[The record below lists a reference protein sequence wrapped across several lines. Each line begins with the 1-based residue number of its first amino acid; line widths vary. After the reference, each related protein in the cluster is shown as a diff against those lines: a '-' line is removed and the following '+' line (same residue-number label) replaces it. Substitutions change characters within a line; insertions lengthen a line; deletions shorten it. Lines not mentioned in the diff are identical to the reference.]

1 MNITLLKK
9 CIFAHS
15 SGNTM
20 ATFQSIYNR
29 IEYNVKEAAGR
40 MRELKEE
47 NSRLEEENQK
57 LKARQQE
64 LEHLLD
70 ETKERIKLITITET
84 LINKEH
90 KQEIK
95 KQIKDWVQE
104 IDKCINLLATK

>member
-1 MNITLLKK
+1 
-9 CIFAHS
+9 
-15 SGNTM
+15 M

-29 IEYNVKEAAGR
+29 IEYNVKKGAER
-40 MRELKEE
+40 MKVLQQE
-47 NSRLEEENQK
+47 NARLASENQQ
-57 LKARQQE
+57 LRERQEQ

-70 ETKERIKLITITET
+70 ETKERIKLVTITET

-104 IDKCINLLATK
+104 IDKCINLLTTK

>member
-1 MNITLLKK
+1 
-9 CIFAHS
+9 
-15 SGNTM
+15 M

-29 IEYNVKEAAGR
+29 IEYNVKEGAER
-40 MRELKEE
+40 MKVLQQE
-47 NSRLEEENQK
+47 NARLASENQQ
-57 LKARQQE
+57 LRERQEQ

-70 ETKERIKLITITET
+70 ETKELIKLVTITET

-104 IDKCINLLATK
+104 IDKCINLLTTK

>member
-1 MNITLLKK
+1 
-9 CIFAHS
+9 
-15 SGNTM
+15 M

-29 IEYNVKEAAGR
+29 IEYNVKEGAEQMKVLR
-40 MRELKEE
+40 EE
-47 NSRLEEENQK
+47 NARLKQENEK
-57 LKARQQE
+57 LLARQKE

-70 ETKERIKLITITET
+70 DTKEKIKLVTITET

-104 IDKCINLLATK
+104 IDKCISLLTTK

>member
-1 MNITLLKK
+1 
-9 CIFAHS
+9 
-15 SGNTM
+15 M

-29 IEYNVKEAAGR
+29 IEYNVKEGAER
-40 MRELKEE
+40 MKVLQQE
-47 NSRLEEENQK
+47 NARLASENQQ
-57 LKARQQE
+57 LRERQEQ

-70 ETKERIKLITITET
+70 ETKERIKLVTITET

-104 IDKCINLLATK
+104 IDKCINLLTTK

>member
-1 MNITLLKK
+1 
-9 CIFAHS
+9 
-15 SGNTM
+15 M

-29 IEYNVKEAAGR
+29 IEYNVKEGAQR
-40 MRELKEE
+40 MKVLQQE
-47 NSRLEEENQK
+47 NARLASENQQ
-57 LKARQQE
+57 LRERQEQ

-70 ETKERIKLITITET
+70 ETKERIKLVTITET

-104 IDKCINLLATK
+104 IDKCINLLTTK